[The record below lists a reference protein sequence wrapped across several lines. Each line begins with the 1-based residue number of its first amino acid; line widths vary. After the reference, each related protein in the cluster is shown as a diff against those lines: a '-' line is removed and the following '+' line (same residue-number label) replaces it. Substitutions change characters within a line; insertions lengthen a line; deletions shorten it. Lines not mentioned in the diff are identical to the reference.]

1 MKINWGKFEVF
12 CTQFMKL
19 SDKSTAKL
27 FFSNRLS
34 VIDMNRISSILSGS
48 IYGNPQ
54 KLYNSLELH
63 EKGGRL

>member
-27 FFSNRLS
+27 FLAIGFR
-34 VIDMNRISSILSGS
+34 
-48 IYGNPQ
+48 
-54 KLYNSLELH
+54 
-63 EKGGRL
+63 